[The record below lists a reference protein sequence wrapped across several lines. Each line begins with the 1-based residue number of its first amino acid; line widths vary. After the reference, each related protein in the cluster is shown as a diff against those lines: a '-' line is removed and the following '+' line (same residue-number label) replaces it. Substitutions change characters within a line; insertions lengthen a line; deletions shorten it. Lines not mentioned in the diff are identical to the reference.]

1 MTLSDAI
8 LILMLADRI
17 HGTEQA
23 IRRAGKNVIKKL
35 PRSKRQIIY
44 DLIESPQP
52 HELIKHI
59 ALNLDD

>member
-44 DLIESPQP
+44 DLIDSPHP
-52 HELIKHI
+52 RELIKHI

>member
-44 DLIESPQP
+44 DLIDSPQP
-52 HELIKHI
+52 RELIKHI

>member
-23 IRRAGKNVIKKL
+23 VRRAGKNVIKKL
-35 PRSKRQIIY
+35 PRSKRRIIY
-44 DLIESPQP
+44 ELIDSPNP
-52 HELIKHI
+52 RELIKHI

>member
-52 HELIKHI
+52 RELIKHI

>member
-35 PRSKRQIIY
+35 PQSKRQIIY
-44 DLIESPQP
+44 DLIDSPQP
-52 HELIKHI
+52 RDLIKHI

>member
-8 LILMLADRI
+8 LILMLADRS

-23 IRRAGKNVIKKL
+23 ISRAGKNVIKKL

-44 DLIESPQP
+44 DLIDSPQP
-52 HELIKHI
+52 RELIKHI